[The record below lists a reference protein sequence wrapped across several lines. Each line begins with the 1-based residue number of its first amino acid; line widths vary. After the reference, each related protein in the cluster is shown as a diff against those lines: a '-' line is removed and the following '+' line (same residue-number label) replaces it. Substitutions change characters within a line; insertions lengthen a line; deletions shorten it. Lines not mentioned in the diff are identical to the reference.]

1 MKDVHMSSVET
12 KVEENSTSPNFA
24 KDYIW
29 APIKAGL
36 FGFAMFFTILLAV
49 KLFSYIIGTYNFFS
63 VELTDLSLSSIGF
76 ILLFLI
82 RELENFKEK
91 EA

>member
-1 MKDVHMSSVET
+1 MKDAYISNVE
-12 KVEENSTSPNFA
+12 KKGVENSTSPSFA
-24 KDYIW
+24 KDYVW
-29 APIKAGL
+29 APIRSGL

-49 KLFSYIIGTYNFFS
+49 KLFSYVIGTYSFFAI
-63 VELTDLSLSSIGF
+63 ELTDLALSSIGF
-76 ILLFLI
+76 VLLFLI